1 MPSRRAACAAR
12 SFRAAAMTACSQL
25 CRSATDVLSV
35 ISFPAACGSLDRED
49 SLKDGN
55 LHRISSPRSC
65 GASSEESETSPA
77 RPNMHASRPRPT
89 GPPRH
94 QKFLSP
100 FRQNATCVASRDPQ
114 AAKTA
119 QPFLPKR
126 TNRMAYS
133 PTVKLQQQESS
144 RGRDERPA
152 HSYDDIAPGHQRHS
166 PGVLHREPVPFPLS
180 PGHTGDV

>member
-12 SFRAAAMTACSQL
+12 SFQAAAMTACSQL
-25 CRSATDVLSV
+25 CRSATDAPFHNLS
-35 ISFPAACGSLDRED
+35 SPACGSLIEKTHWRTGTCIGFRALEAV
-49 SLKDGN
+49 GQ
-55 LHRISSPRSC
+55 
-65 GASSEESETSPA
+65 GSEESETSPA
-77 RPNMHASRPRPT
+77 RPNMHASRPRRT